1 MIFFLFGFVCLLLVI
16 GYLIGKSPVGFAVQ
30 SIVVISAVVFVFV
43 CLVVGY
49 YIFK

>member
-16 GYLIGKSPVGFAVQ
+16 GYLIGKPPVRFAVR
-30 SIVVISAVVFVFV
+30 SIIVISAVAFVAV

-49 YIFK
+49 YIIK